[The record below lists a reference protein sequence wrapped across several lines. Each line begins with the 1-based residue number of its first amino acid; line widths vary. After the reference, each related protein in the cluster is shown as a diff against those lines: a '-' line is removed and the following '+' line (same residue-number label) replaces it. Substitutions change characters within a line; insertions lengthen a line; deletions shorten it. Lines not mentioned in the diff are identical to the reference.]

1 MHMDVFTYV
10 SALYV
15 CVYTHT
21 SYTYTGNLRKH
32 VNLVLTATL

>member
-1 MHMDVFTYV
+1 MDVFTYMY
-10 SALYV
+10 AFYV

-21 SYTYTGNLRKH
+21 SYTYTVNLLKH